1 MNCACREGC
10 RKYPCVPV
18 IWPAVQSLSRE
29 LCHHSPKQ
37 LQELSVNDIITPV
50 CLSAHMLVIGL
61 HVFKRGHFQKE
72 TLCIFC
78 FNARPLDCEYFM
90 SLLAGCEQIK
100 HKLSEIL
107 NRQRWGLIIKY
118 KTCLTGTCPYARRQ
132 RSVRAWFHIW
142 CTSCMCAVSMVI
154 MVLPSP
160 EWFCHKLH
168 FHIFQITSFYK
179 PSHLE
184 TETI

>member
-1 MNCACREGC
+1 MNCACIEGC

-107 NRQRWGLIIKY
+107 NRQR
-118 KTCLTGTCPYARRQ
+118 
-132 RSVRAWFHIW
+132 
-142 CTSCMCAVSMVI
+142 
-154 MVLPSP
+154 
-160 EWFCHKLH
+160 
-168 FHIFQITSFYK
+168 
-179 PSHLE
+179 
-184 TETI
+184 